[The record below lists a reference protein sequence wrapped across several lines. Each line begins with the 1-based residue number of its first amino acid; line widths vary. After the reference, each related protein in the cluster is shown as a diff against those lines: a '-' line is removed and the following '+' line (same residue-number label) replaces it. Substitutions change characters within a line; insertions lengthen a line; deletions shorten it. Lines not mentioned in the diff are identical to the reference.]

1 MNTNKYPEYIMAK
14 LRQRLDLEGD
24 DTSRDAE
31 INQYSPTEAFQE
43 VLAWEGFYG
52 YFYHI
57 RGWIEDIYGI
67 ELK

>member
-24 DTSRDAE
+24 DTSRDTE

-43 VLAWEGFYG
+43 VLAWEGFCG